1 MFEPIRRE
9 RRAVN
14 LVQKADTRRRALELQ
29 PEHPQQRVL
38 AVHHDQRG
46 SGRLRQDGNVRG
58 VHAGSRLR
66 VQHLPRRHHPLHHRA
81 HPGLLITGRS
91 LQGVSSAGFALAY
104 IVLNENLQ
112 ARVFG
117 TSVGIIAAINGGVG
131 GYVGQLM
138 AQPLGFRS
146 MFAVVLVLTAIAA
159 TCIIEITTRGIQPVT
174 VRAR

>member
-1 MFEPIRRE
+1 M
-9 RRAVN
+9 
-14 LVQKADTRRRALELQ
+14 
-29 PEHPQQRVL
+29 
-38 AVHHDQRG
+38 
-46 SGRLRQDGNVRG
+46 
-58 VHAGSRLR
+58 
-66 VQHLPRRHHPLHHRA
+66 
-81 HPGLLITGRS
+81 
-91 LQGVSSAGFALAY
+91 VSTPAAACASNIFRAGFALAY

-159 TCIIEITTRGIQPVT
+159 TCIIDITTRGIQPVT